1 MTMDK
6 FQMGQTFEQEVVI
19 TKDHSV
25 NRMGKE
31 GADVL
36 STPAL
41 LGLMENTCIL
51 QSEPYLPEQHTT
63 VGYAVDG
70 LRHVAPTALGE
81 KVQVKVLLS
90 GVDRNRLTYDIE
102 VYEGPDKRIAVA
114 NHKRAVIPIQ

>member
-6 FQMGQTFEQEVVI
+6 FQMGQTFEHEYEV
-19 TKDHSV
+19 TKNDSV
-25 NRMGKE
+25 NRMGKD

-41 LGLMENTCIL
+41 LGLMENACIL
-51 QSEPYLPEQHTT
+51 QSEPFLPEQHTT

-70 LRHVAPTALGE
+70 LRHVAPTAMGE
-81 KVQVKVLLS
+81 KVQVKVRLTE
-90 GVDRNRLTYDIE
+90 VDRNRLTYDIE

-114 NHKRAVIPIQ
+114 NHKRAVIAIQ

>member
-6 FQMGQTFEQEVVI
+6 LQMGQTFDQEIEI
-19 TKDHSV
+19 TKEHTV

-51 QSEPYLPEQHTT
+51 QSEPYLAEAHTT
-63 VGYAVDG
+63 VGYAVDR
-70 LRHVAPTALGE
+70 LRHFAPTSLGE
-81 KVQVKVLLS
+81 KVQVKVTLTE
-90 GVDRNRLTYDIE
+90 VDRNRLTYDIE

>member
-6 FQMGQTFEQEVVI
+6 FQMGQTFEHEYEV
-19 TKDHSV
+19 TKNDSV
-25 NRMGKE
+25 NRMGKD

-41 LGLMENTCIL
+41 LGLMENACIL

-70 LRHVAPTALGE
+70 LRHVAPTTMGE
-81 KVQVKVLLS
+81 KVQVKVRLTE
-90 GVDRNRLTYDIE
+90 VDRNRLTYDIE

-114 NHKRAVIPIQ
+114 NHKRAVIAIQ

>member
-6 FQMGQTFEQEVVI
+6 FQAGQRFEQEIEVAMEH
-19 TKDHSV
+19 TT

-41 LGLMENTCIL
+41 LGLMEGACIR
-51 QSEPYLPEQHTT
+51 QSEPFMPLAHTT

-70 LRHVAPTALGE
+70 LRHLAPTPVGN
-81 KVQVKVLLS
+81 KVVVSVELTE
-90 GVDRNRLTYDIE
+90 VDRNRLTYAIE
-102 VYEGPDKRIAVA
+102 AHEGDKRIAVA
-114 NHKRAVIPIQ
+114 THKRAVIPIQ

>member
-6 FQMGQTFEQEVVI
+6 FQMGQTFEHEYEV
-19 TKDHSV
+19 TKNDSV
-25 NRMGKE
+25 NRTGKD

-41 LGLMENTCIL
+41 LGLMENACIL

-70 LRHVAPTALGE
+70 LRHVAPTAMGE
-81 KVQVKVLLS
+81 KVQVKVRLTE
-90 GVDRNRLTYDIE
+90 VDRNRLTYDIE

-114 NHKRAVIPIQ
+114 NHKRAVIAIQ

>member
-6 FQMGQTFEQEVVI
+6 FQMGQTFEHEYEV
-19 TKDHSV
+19 TKNDSV
-25 NRMGKE
+25 NRMGKD

-41 LGLMENTCIL
+41 LGLMENACIL

-70 LRHVAPTALGE
+70 LRHVAPTAMGE
-81 KVQVKVLLS
+81 KVQVKVRLTE
-90 GVDRNRLTYDIE
+90 VDRNRLTYDIE

-114 NHKRAVIPIQ
+114 NHKRAVIAIQ